1 MTKKEL
7 AQAVSL
13 KTDCTPELSMKMVD
27 AYNYCMVQFLKNG
40 HSVYLRGFA
49 TFEVVT
55 TKAKKGRNITKG
67 TSVHIPEKKK
77 VKFKKSGKWEIKDAS
92 KSSFII

>member
-13 KTDCTPELSMKMVD
+13 KTGCELNLAMRMVE

-40 HSVYLRGFA
+40 QSVYLRGFA

-55 TKAKKGRNITKG
+55 TKPKKGRNITKG
-67 TSVHIPEKKK
+67 TSVDIPERKRI
-77 VKFKKSGKWEIKDAS
+77 KFKKSGKWEIKDAS